1 MPLGAAQTQ
10 HDPRAQLGRLFLF
23 CRAEKPTEFAERRSR
38 RILACVGSR
47 VDVGAGVALH
57 DVGVMPNQR
66 AGSKGASLVCGG
78 FLNHDI
84 RVTSTCSSLS
94 CGADMRSYHVSVT
107 HPFCSVRPRGAIP

>member
-78 FLNHDI
+78 FLNNDI
-84 RVTSTCSSLS
+84 RVTSTCVPWTFTCFSEIQRKCCATYSK
-94 CGADMRSYHVSVT
+94 YTEVY
-107 HPFCSVRPRGAIP
+107 

>member
-84 RVTSTCSSLS
+84 RVTSTCFL
-94 CGADMRSYHVSVT
+94 
-107 HPFCSVRPRGAIP
+107 